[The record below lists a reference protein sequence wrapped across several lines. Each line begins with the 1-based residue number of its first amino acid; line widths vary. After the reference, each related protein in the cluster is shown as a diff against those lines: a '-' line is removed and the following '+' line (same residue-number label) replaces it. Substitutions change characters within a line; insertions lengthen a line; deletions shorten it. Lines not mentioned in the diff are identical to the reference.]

1 MNGREYAYAIVHTD
15 NRFCSSV
22 GAVSADTAH
31 APPRSLFGAGNGLTS
46 TVLPPVCAS
55 HALRLIF
62 RPETAN
68 LVAGVFPTFFIVN
81 SISVFAPATVA
92 NVACGFDIFGFAV
105 ANPGDQI
112 TLTVRDKPGVRIT
125 DITGDDGRLP
135 RETARNTAGIAI
147 QTYLQ
152 HIGRTDVGIDV
163 VLHKQMPLGSGL
175 GSSAASAVAGVYAIN
190 ELLGRPLPVMKLLP
204 FAMEGERLA
213 CGSAH
218 ADNVAPSLLGG
229 FVVIRSY
236 HPLDVISIQTPA
248 ILFCT
253 IVHPDIEVNTKDARF
268 ILKNEVSLKNTI
280 TQMGNV
286 AGLIAGLMTP
296 DYDLISRSLV
306 DVIIEPVRAILIP
319 EFNEAKQAALD
330 NGALGCSISGSGPSM
345 FALSRDAQTAG
356 RVGAAMQQAFLG
368 VGVTSEAYVSE
379 INRQGPRV
387 L

>member
-1 MNGREYAYAIVHTD
+1 
-15 NRFCSSV
+15 
-22 GAVSADTAH
+22 
-31 APPRSLFGAGNGLTS
+31 
-46 TVLPPVCAS
+46 
-55 HALRLIF
+55 
-62 RPETAN
+62 
-68 LVAGVFPTFFIVN
+68 VN

-105 ANPGDQI
+105 ANPGDKV
-112 TLTVRDKPGVRIT
+112 TLTVRDEPGVRIT
-125 DITGDDGRLP
+125 DIIGDEGRLP
-135 RETARNTAGIAI
+135 RETTRNTAGIAI

-152 HIGRTDVGIDV
+152 HIGRTDVGLDI

-175 GSSAASAVAGVYAIN
+175 GSSAASAVAGVFAIN
-190 ELLGRPLPVMKLLP
+190 ELLGRPLPTMKLLP

-236 HPLDVISIQTPA
+236 HPLDVIRIETPA

-253 IVHPDIEVNTKDARF
+253 LVHPDIEVNTKDARF

-280 TQMGNV
+280 IQMGNV
-286 AGLIAGLMTP
+286 AGLIAGLMKP

-306 DVIIEPVRAILIP
+306 DVIIEPVRSILIP

-345 FALSRDAQTAG
+345 FALSRDAQTAE
-356 RVGAAMQQAFLG
+356 RVGAAMQQAFLS

-379 INRQGPRV
+379 INREGPKV
-387 L
+387 LTTSPVLS